1 MASVMFGAPSSG
13 SQFHLVVYVLLYLL
27 SPTLSLRVQD
37 SETRQVRCLSGMWN
51 FRADYSANRTEG
63 FKSKWYSKPLWQNG
77 DVITMPVP
85 ASYND
90 ITQERRLRDFVG
102 WVWYDREFF
111 VDPQWKLKTVHL
123 RFDSVHYNAIVWVNS
138 EFAFNHSG
146 GHLPFEGDVTHLL
159 KYDRAERVTVAVNN
173 TLSPTTLPPGTITYK
188 TDRERYPKGYFVQNL
203 QMDFFNYA
211 GIHRNVWLY
220 ATPQVYIMNIYI
232 NTSIQKSSGIVTYKV
247 IPNHYAKGQRYKVKV
262 IDKHGDLVAYSN
274 QSTGVLNISNA
285 NLWWPYTMNTSS
297 PAYLYTMEVTLIS
310 DTTDVYRHPFG
321 IRTVKVNSRQLLI
334 NDQPFYCLG
343 VGRHED
349 ADVRGKGVDLPFIAK
364 DFNLMK
370 WLGVNC
376 FRTSHYPYSEELMD
390 EADRQGFAVIDESP
404 GVGIERNNMEEVNL
418 VHHKNVMQELVE
430 RDKNRPSV
438 IIWSVANEPSSAA
451 PKAKGY
457 FKGIIRFTQM
467 LDKSRPV
474 TFVMNAN
481 MFRDKA
487 AQFADI
493 LCINRYFGWYGDM
506 GHPEVVSLQLPYE
519 LDNFH
524 SLHRRPVILT
534 EYGAGAVNGLHR
546 SPSVAFTEE
555 YQVDLLTATH
565 EALDKRIGTYLAG
578 EMVWNFADFQT
589 AQGVK
594 RVAGNKKG
602 LFTRQREPKFAA
614 FLIRNRYLAL
624 QNKTSDTGRNCMKD
638 IFKDVRL

>member
-1 MASVMFGAPSSG
+1 MASVMFSAPSSG
-13 SQFHLVVYVLLYLL
+13 SQFHLVIYLL
-27 SPTLSLRVQD
+27 VYLFSLTLSLRVQD

-51 FRADYSANRTEG
+51 FRADYSAKRTEG
-63 FKSKWYSKPLWQNG
+63 FKSKWYSKPLWQ
-77 DVITMPVP
+77 
-85 ASYND
+85 
-90 ITQERRLRDFVG
+90 
-102 WVWYDREFF
+102 
-111 VDPQWKLKTVHL
+111 
-123 RFDSVHYNAIVWVNS
+123 WVNS

-188 TDRERYPKGYFVQNL
+188 TDSKRYPKGYFVQNL

-220 ATPQVYIMNIYI
+220 ATPQTYIMNIYI
-232 NTSIQKSSGIVTYKV
+232 DTSIQKSSGIVTYEV
-247 IPNHYAKGQRYKVKV
+247 IPNHYTKGQRYKVKV
-262 IDKHGDLVAYSN
+262 INEYGNLVASSN
-274 QSTGVLNISNA
+274 QSTDVLKISNA
-285 NLWWPYTMNTSS
+285 NFWWPYTMNTSS

-310 DTTDVYRHPFG
+310 DTVDIYRHPFG

-404 GVGIERNNMEEVNL
+404 GVGIEKNNMEEANL
-418 VHHKNVMQELVE
+418 IHHKNVMLELVD

-438 IIWSVANEPSSAA
+438 IIWSVANEPSSYL
-451 PKAKGY
+451 PKAEGY
-457 FKGIIRFTQM
+457 FKSIIRFTQM

-481 MFRDKA
+481 VFTDKA

-493 LCINRYFGWYGDM
+493 LCINRYFGWYSDM
-506 GHPEVVSLQLPYE
+506 GHPEVVPLQLPYE

-524 SLHRRPVILT
+524 ALHRRPVILT
-534 EYGAGAVNGLHR
+534 EYGADTVNGLHR
-546 SPSVAFTEE
+546 SPSIAFTEE
-555 YQVDLLTATH
+555 YQVNLLTATH
-565 EALDKRIGTYLAG
+565 EALDKRIGTYMAG

-589 AQGVK
+589 DQGNIIIIIIIIIIMVIIIIIIIISIGK
-594 RVAGNKKG
+594 MYPCICRC
-602 LFTRQREPKFAA
+602 
-614 FLIRNRYLAL
+614 IRNYP
-624 QNKTSDTGRNCMKD
+624 
-638 IFKDVRL
+638 

>member
-1 MASVMFGAPSSG
+1 MASVMFSAPSSG
-13 SQFHLVVYVLLYLL
+13 SQFHLVIYLL
-27 SPTLSLRVQD
+27 VYLFSLTLSLRVQD

-51 FRADYSANRTEG
+51 FRADYSAKRTEG
-63 FKSKWYSKPLWQNG
+63 FKSKWYSKPLWQ
-77 DVITMPVP
+77 
-85 ASYND
+85 
-90 ITQERRLRDFVG
+90 
-102 WVWYDREFF
+102 
-111 VDPQWKLKTVHL
+111 
-123 RFDSVHYNAIVWVNS
+123 WVNS

-188 TDRERYPKGYFVQNL
+188 TDSKRYPKGYFVQNL

-220 ATPQVYIMNIYI
+220 ATPQTYIMNIYI
-232 NTSIQKSSGIVTYKV
+232 DTSIQKSSGIVTYEV
-247 IPNHYAKGQRYKVKV
+247 IPNHYTKGQRYKVKV
-262 IDKHGDLVAYSN
+262 INEYGNLVASSN
-274 QSTGVLNISNA
+274 QSTDVLKISNA
-285 NLWWPYTMNTSS
+285 NFWWPYTMNTSS

-310 DTTDVYRHPFG
+310 DTVDIYRHPFG

-404 GVGIERNNMEEVNL
+404 GVGIEKNNMEEANL
-418 VHHKNVMQELVE
+418 IHHKNVMLELVD

-438 IIWSVANEPSSAA
+438 IIWSVANEPSSYL
-451 PKAKGY
+451 PKAEGY
-457 FKGIIRFTQM
+457 FKSIIRFTQM

-481 MFRDKA
+481 VFTDKA

-493 LCINRYFGWYGDM
+493 LCINRYFGWYSDM
-506 GHPEVVSLQLPYE
+506 GHPEVVPLQLPYE

-524 SLHRRPVILT
+524 ALHRRPVILT
-534 EYGAGAVNGLHR
+534 EYGADTVNGLHR
-546 SPSVAFTEE
+546 SPSIAFTEE
-555 YQVDLLTATH
+555 YQVNLLTATH
-565 EALDKRIGTYLAG
+565 EALDKRIGTYMAG

-589 AQGVK
+589 DQVILLYF
-594 RVAGNKKG
+594 RD
-602 LFTRQREPKFAA
+602 KFYSVYLSPEHVNIDAAAA
-614 FLIRNRYLAL
+614 FHSERCRSKFRSN
-624 QNKTSDTGRNCMKD
+624 
-638 IFKDVRL
+638 